1 MKKVL
6 FVTGTRADYGK
17 LKPLAESLQ
26 IRDYLVSF
34 WVTGM
39 HVMEDFGLTKH
50 EVYKDN
56 YGATDE
62 FINQKTGDLQSVV
75 IAKTITAFTDYLI
88 EKSPDL
94 VVIHGDRL
102 EALACAIAA
111 GTNYIKV
118 LHVEGGEVSG
128 NIDEIFRHAISKFS
142 NFHCVSSKEAKDR
155 LIRMGRI
162 RSRFMILDRRS

>member
-1 MKKVL
+1 
-6 FVTGTRADYGK
+6 
-17 LKPLAESLQ
+17 
-26 IRDYLVSF
+26 
-34 WVTGM
+34 
-39 HVMEDFGLTKH
+39 MEDFGLTKH

-88 EKSPDL
+88 GRVPVSSNY
-94 VVIHGDRL
+94 GDRL
-102 EALACAIAA
+102 EALA

-142 NFHCVSSKEAKDR
+142 NFHCVSSKR
-155 LIRMGRI
+155 LKTV
-162 RSRFMILDRRS
+162 